1 MSVDDSLS
9 TGIIAG
15 LVAEVVVLIVVG
27 VILILC
33 IYRKRSCVDSSIDTT
48 MRNHMYEDSVQLS
61 SEDIVMQ
68 ESSAYGIM
76 AKEKGGNGYE
86 IRMQKSRAY
95 ESVSTQAAAGS
106 FPVYSTVTPL

>member
-1 MSVDDSLS
+1 MSVDDSSSLS

-15 LVAEVVVLIVVG
+15 LVAGVVVLIILIVVG

-33 IYRKRSCVDSSIDTT
+33 IYRKKSCVDSSIDTT
-48 MRNHMYEDSVQLS
+48 MRSHMYEDPVQLS

-76 AKEKGGNGYE
+76 GKERRGNGSE
-86 IRMQKSRAY
+86 IRMQESRAY
-95 ESVSTQAAAGS
+95 ESVCTQAAAQQCW
-106 FPVYSTVTPL
+106 